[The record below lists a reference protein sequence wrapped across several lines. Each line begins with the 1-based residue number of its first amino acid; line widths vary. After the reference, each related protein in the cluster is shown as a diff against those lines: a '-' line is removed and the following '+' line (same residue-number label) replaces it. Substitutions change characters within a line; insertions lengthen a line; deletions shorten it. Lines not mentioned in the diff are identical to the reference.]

1 MTENALFGKK
11 NAKIFGHVKKK
22 QYFCTRFPK
31 REIGRS
37 PWGPPKIS
45 NFWGER
51 RARETYPNNEVVW
64 QSEGTERESP

>member
-31 REIGRS
+31 LGRS
-37 PWGPPKIS
+37 GSPKIS